1 MANFKALPLNSQG
14 NGEDVLYFNTE
25 ALPSDLYEAA
35 TCRLENARDMLEV
48 MACMTKVVDDRA
60 LPAISRAA
68 AILLSDASGM
78 LDALYAVVCSHEK
91 LLKDCKEVEDLA
103 FQH

>member
-14 NGEDVLYFNTE
+14 NSEDVLYFNTE
-25 ALPSDLYEAA
+25 ARPSDLYEAV

-48 MACMTKVVDDRA
+48 MACMNKVVDDRA

-78 LDALYAVVCSHEK
+78 LDALYDVVRRHEE
-91 LLKDCKEVEDLA
+91 LLKDCAEMEAVA
-103 FQH
+103 FQR